1 MKYLVMCE
9 GSNELEV
16 VRILLAKRYI
26 CCGKKR
32 YNNSSKFYHDYYS
45 GDCDKLVNAIC
56 EYKRSRGAHQK
67 DELYLADLLR
77 V

>member
-45 GDCDKLVNAIC
+45 VKAAIHLLKK
-56 EYKRSRGAHQK
+56 ENV
-67 DELYLADLLR
+67 DEFHNNIKSLKGY
-77 V
+77 